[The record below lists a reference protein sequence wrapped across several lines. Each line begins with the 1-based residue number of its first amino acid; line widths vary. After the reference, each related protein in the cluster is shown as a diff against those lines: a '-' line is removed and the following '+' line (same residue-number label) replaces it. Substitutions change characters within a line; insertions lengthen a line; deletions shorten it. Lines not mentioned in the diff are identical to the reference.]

1 MDEVENTGSQD
12 QEIATPETSQEA
24 ASSRED
30 RQDHNWKMMRRQHEE
45 LQRKAKMQEE
55 LLQKLLTQPQQQQTP
70 VVPEPSIADDDYVQ
84 GSHVKALM
92 ARTAQEARQAAREEA
107 EKLLQQRDR
116 DGFMDRLKKQFS
128 DFDDVVNSET
138 LSLLEETDPELA
150 ATIGDLKDPYKIGLQ
165 SYKYL
170 KASGMD
176 KKVPT
181 SRRIKEVDK
190 KIADNEKTLQSPA
203 AFEKRPMAQAFKM
216 TEAQKKDLYKEMTHY
231 ASQGGGY

>member
-1 MDEVENTGSQD
+1 MDEVENIGSQE
-12 QEIATPETSQEA
+12 EIATPETSQEA
-24 ASSRED
+24 ASTRED
-30 RQDHNWKMMRRQHEE
+30 RQDYNWKALRRQNDE
-45 LQRKAKMQEE
+45 LQRKSKMQEE
-55 LLQKLLTQPQQQQTP
+55 LLQKLLTQPQQQQDP
-70 VVPEPSIADDDYVQ
+70 AVPEPTIADDDFVQ

-92 ARTAQEARQAAREEA
+92 ARTAKEARQAAREEA

-116 DGFMDRLKKQFS
+116 DGFMDRLKRQFS

-176 KKVPT
+176 KKVPAA
-181 SRRIKEVDK
+181 RRVKEVDK
-190 KIADNEKTLQSPA
+190 KIEQNEKTLQSPA